1 MIGQNAAM
9 IISAI
14 TRRPSPHMSDCE
26 LTHLSRTPIDAAEA
40 ERQHTA
46 YRAALAA
53 CGIAVAAL
61 PPLDGHPDCAFV
73 EDTAICLPELFV
85 ICRPGAAS
93 RLGEVASVAA
103 VLPAD
108 RPQHIIEA
116 PATIE
121 GGDVLVAGK
130 TIFVGRSTRTN
141 AAGIAALAQA
151 TGSFGYRVVAVEV
164 PGALHLKTAATALAP
179 DLLLT
184 NPAWVDVA
192 AFGDLRHIAVSQAE
206 RFASNILS
214 VNGQVFMHAGMP
226 QTAAAITAAGF
237 AVTALDVSEF
247 AKAEAGLTCLSLLVP
262 AVG

>member
-1 MIGQNAAM
+1 M

-14 TRRPSPHMSDCE
+14 TRRPSPQMSDCE

-40 ERQHTA
+40 ERQHSS

-53 CGIAVAAL
+53 CGIAVTAL

-93 RLGEVASVAA
+93 RLGEVASVTT
-103 VLPAD
+103 VLPTD
-108 RPQHIIEA
+108 RPQHILQS

-141 AAGIAALAQA
+141 AAGIAALDAA
-151 TGSFGYRVVAVEV
+151 TAPFGYQVVAVEV

-179 DLLLT
+179 DLLLV

-192 AFGDLRHIAVSQAE
+192 AFGDVRHIAVSAGEQ
-206 RFASNILS
+206 FASNILS
-214 VNGQVFMHAGMP
+214 VNGAVFMHAGLP

-237 AVTALDVSEF
+237 AVTPLDVSEF

-262 AVG
+262 GVG

>member
-1 MIGQNAAM
+1 MIT
-9 IISAI
+9 SAI

-26 LTHLSRTPIDAAEA
+26 LTHLTRTPIDAAA
-40 ERQHTA
+40 ADQQHAA
-46 YRAALAA
+46 YAAALAA
-53 CGIAVAAL
+53 CGIDVTTL

-73 EDTAICLPELFV
+73 EDTALCLPELFV
-85 ICRPGAAS
+85 ICRPGATS

-103 VLPAD
+103 VLPTD
-108 RPQHIIEA
+108 RPHRTIAA
-116 PATIE
+116 PATLE

-141 AAGIAALAQA
+141 AAGIAALAAA
-151 TGSFGYRVVAVEV
+151 TAPFGYRVVAVEV

-179 DLLLT
+179 DLLLV
-184 NPAWVDVA
+184 NPAWVDVT
-192 AFGDLRHIAVSQAE
+192 AFGDVRHIAVSKAE

-214 VNGQVFMHAGMP
+214 VNGQVFMHADMP

-262 AVG
+262 GVG